1 MAAALACLPR
11 SHSAVRSRAPR
22 SRLHPVHDA
31 AASVCHSIHS
41 VTYVPSAW
49 EQDWLQRVDG
59 VAHPCADMLQH
70 ADRTAA
76 WLAGPASPDT
86 FDATVF
92 SHFEKTCVSET
103 GKRTV
108 VKEPIEPLVGHMRH
122 PHGLKACVPAGQTPI
137 DVQSRAYIALLD
149 NSDDRLFDL
158 YPGRKILVDAGT
170 GTFDTSLAWFMS
182 AYAARGIHFD
192 AIYAWEANHVD
203 AARYWASVPDE
214 LRPRLHFF
222 NAPITPDR
230 ASRMNPI
237 TLIKEIAQ
245 PGDFVA
251 FKLDIDND
259 AVETAIMDQLEA
271 DDCAIERITEMFY
284 EKHYDSP
291 DMREYFGAPPVTL
304 AQATHNFAALRR
316 KGLRLH
322 YWP

>member
-1 MAAALACLPR
+1 MLLACTLAHVAHTSPR
-11 SHSAVRSRAPR
+11 AAHHRTRHAAPSLASACHTVRDT
-22 SRLHPVHDA
+22 V
-31 AASVCHSIHS
+31 
-41 VTYVPSAW
+41 YVPSAW
-49 EQDWLQRVDG
+49 EQEWLQRVNG

-70 ADRTAA
+70 ADRTAV

-122 PHGLKACVPAGQTPI
+122 PHGLKACVLAGQTPI
-137 DVQSRAYIALLD
+137 DVQSRAYIALMG

-170 GTFDTSLAWFMS
+170 GTFDTSLAWFVS

-222 NAPITPDR
+222 NAPITPAR
-230 ASRMNPI
+230 ASRMNPV
-237 TLIKEIAQ
+237 TLIKEVAD

-271 DDCAIERITEMFY
+271 DDCAIERIAEMFY